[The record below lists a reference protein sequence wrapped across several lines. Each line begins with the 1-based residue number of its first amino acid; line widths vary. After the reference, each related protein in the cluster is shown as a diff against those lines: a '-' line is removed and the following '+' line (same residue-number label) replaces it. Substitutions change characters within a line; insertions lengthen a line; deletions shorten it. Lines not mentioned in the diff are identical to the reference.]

1 MVPGST
7 SPGSVTIEW
16 IKLEKG
22 AQATNYTPKSYLDEL
37 NECRRHFIKIA
48 TWQLIGNGYVD
59 WEGKNV
65 FIMMPVPE
73 TMRVNPTSSTI
84 SGEFHF
90 GDGTI
95 HKITGATPGCS
106 IGPGIVK
113 INFYGLA
120 LTQKNQTCCF
130 ILSDTQLNLTAEI

>member
-1 MVPGST
+1 
-7 SPGSVTIEW
+7 
-16 IKLEKG
+16 
-22 AQATNYTPKSYLDEL
+22 
-37 NECRRHFIKIA
+37 
-48 TWQLIGNGYVD
+48 
-59 WEGKNV
+59 
-65 FIMMPVPE
+65 MMPVPE

-95 HKITGATPGCS
+95 HKITNATPGCS
-106 IGPGIVK
+106 VGPGIIK

-120 LTQKNQTCCF
+120 LTQKNQACCF